1 MSGIPEGVIH
11 SEIHVYKIQDS
22 CLDLFQKYSKKK
34 KKDTQYSLAQRKAE
48 PVVVDLGKKKRM

>member
-22 CLDLFQKYSKKK
+22 CLDLFQKYSKK
-34 KKDTQYSLAQRKAE
+34 DTHYSLVQRKPECA
-48 PVVVDLGKKKRM
+48 VVNLGRKKRM

>member
-22 CLDLFQKYSKKK
+22 CLDLFQKY
-34 KKDTQYSLAQRKAE
+34 
-48 PVVVDLGKKKRM
+48 